1 MVKILDCTL
10 RDGGLVNDS
19 NFSDEFARA
28 VLRACESAG
37 IGIVEVGFRNSQKFF
52 STEKF
57 GKWRFCEEKDLRE
70 VFSGF
75 DCKVELCTLVDAGK
89 CDISKIPPK
98 SESIISRARCAFYA
112 KDIDSASE
120 TLEALSELGYKTSAC
135 MMASPE
141 LEKSERRKCL
151 NRLCRLKIDTIYLMD
166 SFGTL
171 LPNKTREIFAEY
183 ADICAQSAKTF
194 GAHFHNNLQCAFANS
209 LAAIDAGAG
218 VVDATIG
225 GLGKGAGNCPT
236 ELLAGA
242 IFGADAA
249 LPLSETSAKFASP
262 IMGKY
267 KCGFF
272 PQYMLTALLGIH
284 PRPAMEYSKMQNPPA
299 LSDFYKNIK
308 EQL

>member
-52 STEKF
+52 SPEKF
-57 GKWRFCEEKDLRE
+57 GKWRFCEEKNLRE

-75 DCKVELCTLVDAGK
+75 DCKVELCTLVDSRALR
-89 CDISKIPPK
+89 DISKIPPK

-151 NRLCRLKIDTIYLMD
+151 NRLCGLKIDTIYLMD

-225 GLGKGAGNCPT
+225 GAWQGRGQLPYRTFSGCNFRRGRRSAPLGDKREIRIANNGKIQMRLFSTIYAYCASWHTPATGYEILKNAEPSRPVG
-236 ELLAGA
+236 LL
-242 IFGADAA
+242 
-249 LPLSETSAKFASP
+249 
-262 IMGKY
+262 
-267 KCGFF
+267 
-272 PQYMLTALLGIH
+272 
-284 PRPAMEYSKMQNPPA
+284 
-299 LSDFYKNIK
+299 
-308 EQL
+308 

>member
-52 STEKF
+52 SPEKF
-57 GKWRFCEEKDLRE
+57 GKWRFCEEKNLRE

-98 SESIISRARCAFYA
+98 SESIISRTRCAFYA

-120 TLEALSELGYKTSAC
+120 TLEALSDLGYKTSAC

-151 NRLCRLKIDTIYLMD
+151 NRLCGLKIDTIYLMD

-183 ADICAQSAKTF
+183 ADACAQSAKTF

-209 LAAIDAGAG
+209 LAAIEAGAK

-225 GLGKGAGNCPT
+225 GLGKGAGN
-236 ELLAGA
+236 
-242 IFGADAA
+242 
-249 LPLSETSAKFASP
+249 
-262 IMGKY
+262 
-267 KCGFF
+267 
-272 PQYMLTALLGIH
+272 
-284 PRPAMEYSKMQNPPA
+284 
-299 LSDFYKNIK
+299 
-308 EQL
+308 